1 MAKLNEKAA
10 MFQRYVAKKDP
21 TAFGIVEVPNAPL
34 HSVVFRS
41 QLNVENTPLPL
52 VVELDDSPFG
62 IIRVVLEVQLTQE
75 DQRVRIAQC
84 MNRLNAHYKIYKFYL
99 DPQYNLLMDTSVIFR
114 DSTVDG
120 NQLYNLF
127 EIIAHDLKDIRKEI
141 KQAIWEE
148 QKG

>member
-21 TAFGIVEVPNAPL
+21 TAFGIAEVPNAPL

-52 VVELDDSPFG
+52 VVEIDDSPFG

-75 DQRVRIAQC
+75 DKKTRIAQC

-114 DSTVDG
+114 DSNVDG
-120 NQLYNLF
+120 NQLYSLF

-141 KQAIWEE
+141 KQAIWGEE
-148 QKG
+148 K